1 MLYSLLYNMC
11 EKVMSGK
18 SQTLSR
24 GAESYTHLARSTTQ
38 KGTQLSEKYGNTT
51 IYSAIHRMWQT
62 STRYPI
68 SLPVQF
74 HF

>member
-1 MLYSLLYNMC
+1 
-11 EKVMSGK
+11 MSGK
-18 SQTLSR
+18 SETLSR

-38 KGTQLSEKYGNTT
+38 KGTQFSEKYGNTT

-62 STRYPI
+62 STHYPI
-68 SLPVQF
+68 SLLVQF